1 MAPLLG
7 FRGIHCTHAR
17 RSSVPGVKIPYTRV
31 RGGKYWLNLPIP
43 ADLRPRFP
51 SGTGRPRSHIEETLG
66 TGDALEAR
74 RIAREKQ
81 AHWELHF
88 AKLRRGHAGELPSA
102 LRRAEELREAIREAR

>member
-1 MAPLLG
+1 
-7 FRGIHCTHAR
+7 
-17 RSSVPGVKIPYTRV
+17 VPGVKIPYTRV

-81 AHWELHF
+81 AHWGLHF